1 MSQATSPSR
10 HRDEPDLLAQ
20 ALEGL
25 RQALSEDPGGRE
37 RDWLERM
44 GNALAQVEPALRQ
57 HRALTRSQDGLV
69 AKEDETRPTIT
80 RQADKLCSEH
90 DLLLVQVRALRDSV
104 RSAVEGLATELPS
117 QKDGSRSLNLV
128 ALRKQADDVLS
139 ALEANRKAETDL
151 VLESVNTDIGV
162 GD

>member
-1 MSQATSPSR
+1 
-10 HRDEPDLLAQ
+10 
-20 ALEGL
+20 
-25 RQALSEDPGGRE
+25 
-37 RDWLERM
+37 M

-80 RQADKLCSEH
+80 RQADRLCSEH
-90 DLLLVQVRALRDSV
+90 DLLLVQVRALRDAV
-104 RSAVEGLATELPS
+104 RSAVEGLATESPL
-117 QKDGSRSLNLV
+117 QGDGSQSSNLL
-128 ALRKQADDVLS
+128 ALRKQADDVLT
-139 ALEANRKAETDL
+139 ALEANREAETDL

>member
-10 HRDEPDLLAQ
+10 HRDEPDILAQ
-20 ALEGL
+20 ALERL
-25 RQALSEDPGGRE
+25 RQALADGPGGRE

-69 AKEDETRPTIT
+69 AKKDETRPTIT
-80 RQADKLCSEH
+80 RQADRLCSEH
-90 DLLLVQVRALRDSV
+90 DLLLVQVRALRDAV
-104 RSAVEGLATELPS
+104 RSAVEGLATESPL
-117 QKDGSRSLNLV
+117 QGDGSQSSNLL

-139 ALEANRKAETDL
+139 
-151 VLESVNTDIGV
+151 
-162 GD
+162 